1 MRSVLML
8 LAVLEKGL
16 CGGGCGD
23 LGRLYPLLE
32 RYLGPGAPFL
42 AECTFGE
49 VSAFC
54 FTGSAAR
61 RCPRDY
67 LAVRLFTGEDY
78 DAGKLTD
85 EALARYMERLAGL
98 ADELR
103 EVAYAVFLTRR
114 PYLAEFTLGPAMLP
128 SDVLRILH
136 VREDECGRLF
146 RALAE
151 ADIAEMERPTA

>member
-1 MRSVLML
+1 MLML

-54 FTGSAAR
+54 
-61 RCPRDY
+61 
-67 LAVRLFTGEDY
+67 
-78 DAGKLTD
+78 
-85 EALARYMERLAGL
+85 
-98 ADELR
+98 
-103 EVAYAVFLTRR
+103 
-114 PYLAEFTLGPAMLP
+114 
-128 SDVLRILH
+128 
-136 VREDECGRLF
+136 
-146 RALAE
+146 
-151 ADIAEMERPTA
+151 